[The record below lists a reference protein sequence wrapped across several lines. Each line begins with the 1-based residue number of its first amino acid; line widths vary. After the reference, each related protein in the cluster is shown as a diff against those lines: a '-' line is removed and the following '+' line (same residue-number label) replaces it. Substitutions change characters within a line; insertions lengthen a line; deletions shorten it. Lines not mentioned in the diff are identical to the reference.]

1 MAITPAHRVVELLGP
16 WRRGGTSRERL
27 AASLR
32 SLVLEGRLA
41 VESRLPAERTLAT
54 ALGVSRATVT
64 GAYDQLREQGY
75 VASRQGSG
83 SWVTLPA
90 GHRMAPSDAIV
101 GGSGLDMRISAMP
114 APAVLADVF
123 ETAAR
128 ELTHWLDHHG
138 YDPLGLPPLR
148 EAIARRFCRR
158 GLPTR
163 PEQILVTNGAL
174 HALDLTIRATLP
186 RGRRALVELPSYP
199 VALDALRA
207 AGARLVP
214 VPMSEHGW
222 DVDALEASVR
232 NQPPVLAYLIP
243 DFHNPTGRL
252 MDVADR
258 QRVLRVLQNAG
269 TTPVVDETF
278 AELNLDG
285 VAIPPPAAA
294 FGGDRTITLGSLS
307 KSVWGGL
314 RVGWVRAEP
323 AVIHRLASARAAID
337 LSSPLFEQI
346 VATHTLERLDE
357 ILAERREVIRIR
369 RAALARALDEFLPE
383 WGYALP
389 AGGLF
394 IWARLPQ
401 PISTNLALEASR
413 RDLQLTPG
421 PRFAAAGVLEHHLRL
436 PFTLAPEQLERAVR
450 ILAELTPRR
459 AEGSSRRVL
468 AGYVA

>member
-1 MAITPAHRVVELLGP
+1 VAIASAHRVVELLGP

-41 VESRLPAERTLAT
+41 VESRLPAERALAA

-75 VASRQGSG
+75 VASRQGAG

-90 GHRMAPSDAIV
+90 GHRPAPSDAIV
-101 GGSGLDMRISAMP
+101 GGTGLDLRISAMP

-123 ETAAR
+123 QAAAQ

-148 EAIARRFCRR
+148 EAIAARFRRR

-207 AGARLVP
+207 AGARLAP
-214 VPMSEHGW
+214 VPMSEQGW
-222 DVDALEASVR
+222 DVGALEASVR
-232 NQPPVLAYLIP
+232 NQPPLLAYLIP

-252 MDVADR
+252 MDVTTR
-258 QRVLRVLQNAG
+258 ERVMRTLRGAG
-269 TTPVVDETF
+269 TTTVIDETF

-285 VAIPPPAAA
+285 VAMPPAAAA
-294 FGGDRTITLGSLS
+294 FGGERTITLGSLS

-314 RVGWVRAEP
+314 RVGWVRADP

-337 LSSPLFEQI
+337 LASPLFEQI
-346 VATHTLERLDE
+346 VAIHTLERLDD
-357 ILAERREVIRIR
+357 ILLERREVIRLR

-383 WGYALP
+383 WNYTLP

-394 IWARLPQ
+394 IWARLPE
-401 PISTNLALEASR
+401 PISTSLALEASR

-450 ILAELTPRR
+450 ILAELTPRH
-459 AEGSSRRVL
+459 GSESAPRVL

>member
-1 MAITPAHRVVELLGP
+1 VAITPAHRVVELLGP

-27 AASLR
+27 AGSLR

-101 GGSGLDMRISAMP
+101 GGTGLDLRISAMP
-114 APAVLADVF
+114 APAVLAEVF

-148 EAIARRFCRR
+148 EAIAARFRKR

-207 AGARLVP
+207 AGARLAP
-214 VPMSEHGW
+214 VPMSEQGW
-222 DVDALEASVR
+222 DVEALEASVR
-232 NQPPVLAYLIP
+232 SQPPALAYLIP

-258 QRVLRVLQNAG
+258 QRVLCALHNAG
-269 TTPVVDETF
+269 TVAVVDETF

-285 VAIPPPAAA
+285 VAMPPPAAT
-294 FGGDRTITLGSLS
+294 FGGERTITLGSLS

-314 RVGWVRAEP
+314 RMGWVRAEP

-337 LSSPLFEQI
+337 LASPLFEQI
-346 VATHTLERLDE
+346 VAIHTLECLDD
-357 ILAERREVIRIR
+357 ILLERREVIRIR
-369 RAALARALDEFLPE
+369 RTALARALDEFLPE
-383 WGYALP
+383 WSYVLP

-394 IWARLPQ
+394 IWARLPE
-401 PISTNLALEASR
+401 PISTSLALEASR

-450 ILAELTPRR
+450 VLAELSPTGDR
-459 AEGSSRRVL
+459 ASPSRVL